1 MMVVEKEKVN
11 EVLRAVS
18 DEYARAILASTMSQ
32 AKSVEDISNQT
43 GIPASTCYRRV
54 HELVSLHLLKLEKI
68 VITDTGKKY
77 ETFRSILKNAKIGL
91 SSTGELV
98 VDVTLAPS
106 EEKLQSSTWQS
117 MRSKETT
124 IDEREI
130 QNTT

>member
-1 MMVVEKEKVN
+1 MMVVEEVKVN

-18 DEYARAILASTMSQ
+18 DEYARTILASTLSQ

-43 GIPASTCYRRV
+43 GIPVSTCYRRV

-91 SSTGELV
+91 SSAGELV
-98 VDVTLAPS
+98 VDVTLVPS
-106 EEKLQSSTWQS
+106 EEKFRSSLLA
-117 MRSKETT
+117 
-124 IDEREI
+124 IDEIKGSGNR
-130 QNTT
+130 

>member
-1 MMVVEKEKVN
+1 MMVVEEVKVN

-18 DEYARAILASTMSQ
+18 DEYARTILASTLSQ

-43 GIPASTCYRRV
+43 GIPVSTCYRRV

-91 SSTGELV
+91 SSAGELV
-98 VDVTLAPS
+98 VDVTLVPS
-106 EEKLQSSTWQS
+106 EEKFRSSLL
-117 MRSKETT
+117 E
-124 IDEREI
+124 IDEIKGSGNR
-130 QNTT
+130 